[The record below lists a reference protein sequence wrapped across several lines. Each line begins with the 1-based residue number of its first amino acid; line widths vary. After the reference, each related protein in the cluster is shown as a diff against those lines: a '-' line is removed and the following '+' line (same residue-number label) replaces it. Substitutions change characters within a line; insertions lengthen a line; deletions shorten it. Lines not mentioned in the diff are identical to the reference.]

1 MFLTKY
7 ISDDEFTY
15 LVNSGAGKS
24 YAQLLAES
32 GY

>member
-1 MFLTKY
+1 LANVVMDLSS
-7 ISDDEFTY
+7 ITY

-32 GY
+32 GN